1 MVRRIPSARSPAR
14 DATAYTAVSGGLE
27 DHITKAGLLES
38 QKSTMEA
45 EFPKLK
51 THSLFIRLF
60 AIVSSMSPKPQPY
73 DYGNQLL
80 ASQDFFDRS
89 TRVLVEADSG
99 FRPQEGMMTV
109 AQQVAHT
116 AQTLDWFIEGAS
128 RPEGFD
134 LDFEKHAK
142 ALEAVTSLD
151 AARQVLATAY
161 AKAVQFLRAG
171 GAEDL
176 ARPLPPGPVMGGQPI
191 SDIVWAMVEHT
202 AHHRGALTVY
212 SRQLGKVPPMPYGG

>member
-1 MVRRIPSARSPAR
+1 M
-14 DATAYTAVSGGLE
+14 
-27 DHITKAGLLES
+27 
-38 QKSTMEA
+38 
-45 EFPKLK
+45 
-51 THSLFIRLF
+51 
-60 AIVSSMSPKPQPY
+60 MSPKLQHY
-73 DYGNQLL
+73 DFANQLL
-80 ASQDFFDRS
+80 ASKDFFARS
-89 TRVLVEADSG
+89 TRVLDETDSG

-142 ALEAVTSLD
+142 VLEAVTSLA
-151 AARQVLATAY
+151 AARQMLDSAY
-161 AKAVQFLRAG
+161 ANAIQFLRSRNP
-171 GAEDL
+171 EEL
-176 ARPLPPGPVMGGQPI
+176 SRPLPPGPVMGGQPV

-212 SRQLGKVPPMPYGG
+212 SRQIGKVPPMPYAG

>member
-1 MVRRIPSARSPAR
+1 M
-14 DATAYTAVSGGLE
+14 
-27 DHITKAGLLES
+27 
-38 QKSTMEA
+38 
-45 EFPKLK
+45 
-51 THSLFIRLF
+51 
-60 AIVSSMSPKPQPY
+60 SSKQQPY
-73 DYGNQLL
+73 DFANQFL
-80 ASQDFFDRS
+80 ASKNFFDRS
-89 TRVLVEADSG
+89 TRVLEEADSE

-142 ALEAVTSLD
+142 TLAAVTSLA
-151 AARQVLATAY
+151 AARQMLERAY
-161 AKAVQFLRAG
+161 ANAVHFVRSRSP
-171 GAEDL
+171 EDL
-176 ARPLPPGPVMGGQPI
+176 AEPLPPGPVMGGQPI

-212 SRQLGKVPPMPYGG
+212 SRSLGKVPPMPYGG